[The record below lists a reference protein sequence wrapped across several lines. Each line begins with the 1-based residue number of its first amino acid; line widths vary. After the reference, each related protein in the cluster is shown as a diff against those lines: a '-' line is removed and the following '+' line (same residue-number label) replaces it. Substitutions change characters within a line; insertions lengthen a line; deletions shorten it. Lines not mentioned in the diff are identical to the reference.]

1 MTRPTINKGTA
12 GYFITPGQRYQMH
25 RARSAR
31 WEAERN
37 RQQIP
42 TRISRWRL
50 LVDGLAITLCAL
62 IVAVAF
68 AVVISQMRT

>member
-12 GYFITPGQRYQMH
+12 GYFITPEQRYEIN

-37 RQQIP
+37 RAPLPFFVQ
-42 TRISRWRL
+42 RHSVVHGVISAVSMLACAAML
-50 LVDGLAITLCAL
+50 LALA
-62 IVAVAF
+62 VAVWP
-68 AVVISQMRT
+68 

>member
-1 MTRPTINKGTA
+1 MTRTPTNKGTA

-37 RQQIP
+37 RAPLPFFVQRP
-42 TRISRWRL
+42 SVVHGVISAVSMLACAAML
-50 LVDGLAITLCAL
+50 LALA
-62 IVAVAF
+62 VAVWP
-68 AVVISQMRT
+68 

>member
-37 RQQIP
+37 RAPLPFFVQRQRAIH
-42 TRISRWRL
+42 SVVAGASMFACAVML
-50 LVDGLAITLCAL
+50 LALA
-62 IVAVAF
+62 VAVW
-68 AVVISQMRT
+68 R